1 MENSVS
7 EPKKESKAAV
17 RKSLWW
23 PRVTGIV
30 LAVVT
35 LILSGFLP
43 LPFLYQYGLY
53 VGLVLVAAAAFFW
66 KGINSVTVVRWWAKI
81 IGTVSL
87 AMLAMIFVGDSM
99 NGVGPPPAAIMAFLP
114 LFIAFAGVIIAFR
127 WELVGG
133 VLAAVGALAEQI
145 VVFFVWHGTLN
156 PFIDIFFFVGLGL
169 VYCWWRT
176 RRLSSQLSA

>member
-7 EPKKESKAAV
+7 EPKQERKAGV

-43 LPFLYQYGLY
+43 LPILYQYGLY

-66 KGINSVTVVRWWAKI
+66 KGINSVIVVRWWAKI
-81 IGTVSL
+81 IGTASL
-87 AMLAMIFVGDSM
+87 AML
-99 NGVGPPPAAIMAFLP
+99 L
-114 LFIAFAGVIIAFR
+114 
-127 WELVGG
+127 
-133 VLAAVGALAEQI
+133 
-145 VVFFVWHGTLN
+145 
-156 PFIDIFFFVGLGL
+156 
-169 VYCWWRT
+169 
-176 RRLSSQLSA
+176 